1 MVFFPGLWIKELI
14 IKIVKRQYHMQM
26 KSKKSH
32 VVAFQLDS
40 TAHVIYLS
48 NQVKVDDIFNL

>member
-1 MVFFPGLWIKELI
+1 MDFPKYLKGAGGSTSSPMMLLLVMVFFPGLWIKELI

-32 VVAFQLDS
+32 VVAF
-40 TAHVIYLS
+40 
-48 NQVKVDDIFNL
+48 